1 MKFSALKIM
10 GRFCLSALFIV
21 SAVSDVLNWLPMT
34 MVLTNKGVP
43 FSPFLLG
50 IAVLLKLAGG
60 SLLALGIK
68 VRWAVAA
75 LVLFLLPT
83 TFIFHDFWAAA
94 LEDQSDQFI
103 HFLKNWAILGGLFIL
118 AAEPESP
125 SPKTKPKR
133 RRR

>member
-1 MKFSALKIM
+1 MKFLVLKMI
-10 GRFCLSALFIV
+10 GRLFLSALFII
-21 SAVSDVLNWLPMT
+21 SAVSDLLNWLPMT

-43 FSPFLLG
+43 FSPLFLA
-50 IAVLLKLAGG
+50 IAVFLKLAGG

-75 LVLFLLPT
+75 LALFLLPT

-103 HFLKNWAILGGLFIL
+103 HFLKNGAILGGLFIL
-118 AAEPESP
+118 AAEPP
-125 SPKTKPKR
+125 AAPAPKSKKR
-133 RRR
+133 RR

>member
-1 MKFSALKIM
+1 VKFLVLKMI
-10 GRFCLSALFIV
+10 GRLCLSALFII
-21 SAVSDVLNWLPMT
+21 SAVADCLNWLPMT

-43 FSPFLLG
+43 LSPWFLG
-50 IAVLLKLAGG
+50 IAVLLKLVGG
-60 SLLALGIK
+60 SLLAFGIK

-94 LEDQSDQFI
+94 LEDKSDQFI

-125 SPKTKPKR
+125 APQTKR